1 MEDRNPRMHRPDLP
15 LGGESLLFLTDEQL
29 RKAIEA
35 GVAVGDTE
43 LRDAVEAL
51 AKHSFPKFE
60 VWTALKNAWKRW
72 QTTLEM
78 AYLYH
83 FRTDTEY
90 VDDRVISPIT
100 LMIKPARD

>member
-1 MEDRNPRMHRPDLP
+1 MTNATVRNVWF
-15 LGGESLLFLTDEQL
+15 ESTGDDTFAVWAGDKDLTDVTW
-29 RKAIEA
+29 EA
-35 GVAVGDTE
+35 GVAVNDTT
-43 LRDAVEAL
+43 LRDAVDAL

-60 VWTALKNAWKRW
+60 DWTALKNAWKRW

-83 FRTDTEY
+83 FRAKY

-100 LMIKPARD
+100 LMIKPV